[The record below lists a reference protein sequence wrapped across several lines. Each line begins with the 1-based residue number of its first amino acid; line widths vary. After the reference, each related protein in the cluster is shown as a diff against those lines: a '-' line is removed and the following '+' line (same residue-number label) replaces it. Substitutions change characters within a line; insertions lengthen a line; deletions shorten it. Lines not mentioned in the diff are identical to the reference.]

1 MKISEF
7 YEWYSS
13 ATGKT
18 IFEEM
23 LTWNVAYC
31 TNDNYEI
38 LDFTYVNQH
47 SGEKLISP
55 FLDKIINLYNDN
67 VDISNRILNAIGIYF
82 KDKWQKLYTSLVT
95 ASYDALENYNLTEI
109 ETPDLETVNSTRD
122 NVYGFDDES
131 EEGVK
136 KDFKEFVS
144 DVSGTNTKEKT
155 GRDGRVTAQKLLEQE
170 INIRKNL
177 FYEMLFSD
185 LDSILAL
192 KIYE

>member
-7 YEWYSS
+7 YEWYYSE
-13 ATGKT
+13 TGKT

-23 LTWNVAYC
+23 LTWETAYC
-31 TNDNYEI
+31 TNNNYGT

-67 VDISNRILNAIGIYF
+67 VDISNKILNAIGIYF

-95 ASYDALENYNLTEI
+95 ASYDALENYNLTEV